1 MYNDTTATIQS
12 EEVKEST
19 QTDKRRWEKREG
31 TQGMKGR
38 QCDRRASLL
47 RLKELEDE
55 KRTER
60 ERDRQRERERERE
73 RAFEESKGIK
83 KAREALTVVLC
94 HPFL

>member
-55 KRTER
+55 KRIER
-60 ERDRQRERERERE
+60 ERQTDRQTEKQIDR
-73 RAFEESKGIK
+73 
-83 KAREALTVVLC
+83 
-94 HPFL
+94 